1 MSLDDYEIIKFLG
14 KGAFGR
20 VSLVKSKIDKQIYAL
35 KQVNLVGCPNNEIEA
50 TLNEIRL
57 LASLS
62 HPNIIGYKDSFFDN
76 PSKTLNI
83 VMEAAEDGDLN
94 KQLDFAKKSNLFFKE
109 NVIWEYLIQLLKGI
123 EFLHNHQIIHRDLK
137 CANIFVTKN
146 GILKIGDMNVSKLTD
161 RNYARTTVGTPY
173 YIAPEVWDNQK
184 YDYKCDLWSLG
195 CIIYELCNKVA
206 PFRGTNFETLRDN
219 IKSGKYNP
227 ISQRYS
233 QDLKQIISMMLI
245 TNPNKRYSAKELL
258 NTSIIQKRMNYK
270 ISNNQNQ
277 KFIFIKPIKLPENL
291 KDINDILPHERKQME
306 ENDPYESM
314 KSTIKLMKNKNLNN
328 IKPLNFHNIEL
339 SNQQKNNQNN
349 IINNNINNNF
359 NNYQN
364 NNINIPETI
373 RENNI
378 TPNLG
383 LKQINNNI
391 IKNNNINQKKH
402 KIPINPKNRKR
413 LIDEKEVFSKIRE
426 EFKGIKRNPSANQK
440 KFNDNNKNN
449 KKYNII
455 NINMKGKN
463 IKRPQSNSKKREQ
476 ERASNEQ
483 KKNNISSIKKYEMK
497 NHNYNYQGQ
506 NFDLKPYKKEIKAN
520 YGKLDINQY
529 KENNKSKF
537 NNYLKKGGRNF
548 NIKEIKSQRQIV
560 KQNFKQNDFRKI
572 V

>member
-20 VSLVKSKIDKQIYAL
+20 VSLVKNKIDKQIYAL

-364 NNINIPETI
+364 NNINIPEAI

-391 IKNNNINQKKH
+391 IKNN
-402 KIPINPKNRKR
+402 R
-413 LIDEKEVFSKIRE
+413 
-426 EFKGIKRNPSANQK
+426 
-440 KFNDNNKNN
+440 
-449 KKYNII
+449 
-455 NINMKGKN
+455 
-463 IKRPQSNSKKREQ
+463 
-476 ERASNEQ
+476 
-483 KKNNISSIKKYEMK
+483 
-497 NHNYNYQGQ
+497 
-506 NFDLKPYKKEIKAN
+506 
-520 YGKLDINQY
+520 
-529 KENNKSKF
+529 
-537 NNYLKKGGRNF
+537 
-548 NIKEIKSQRQIV
+548 
-560 KQNFKQNDFRKI
+560 
-572 V
+572 